1 MSTCNHG
8 DGDNKSQYNNTY
20 RPYSIQLCM
29 LKTKTVK
36 VTKDDHPKRI
46 LVCNVCVSIANL
58 NSNHV

>member
-20 RPYSIQLCM
+20 SIQLCM
-29 LKTKTVK
+29 LKTKTVQ

-46 LVCNVCVSIANL
+46 LVCNVCISIANL
-58 NSNHV
+58 YSNHV